1 MLNTKPD
8 PADHHG
14 LRQSISE
21 WRPGGDGA
29 IQKERRRTLILPQL
43 NTQWRLKLG
52 DQQSSRTLLHTLAL
66 KLWLHKRKD
75 GAGSI
80 CV

>member
-14 LRQSISE
+14 LRQSIRE

-29 IQKERRRTLILPQL
+29 IQKARRRTLILTRQL
-43 NTQWRLKLG
+43 
-52 DQQSSRTLLHTLAL
+52 
-66 KLWLHKRKD
+66 
-75 GAGSI
+75 
-80 CV
+80 

>member
-1 MLNTKPD
+1 MLNTKLDPD
-8 PADHHG
+8 DHHS

-29 IQKERRRTLILPQL
+29 IQKERRRTRVLPSGAGV

-52 DQQSSRTLLHTLAL
+52 DHKSDWTLLHTSVA
-66 KLWLHKRKD
+66 KL
-75 GAGSI
+75 
-80 CV
+80 

>member
-8 PADHHG
+8 PDDHHS

-29 IQKERRRTLILPQL
+29 IQKERRRTRVLP
-43 NTQWRLKLG
+43 
-52 DQQSSRTLLHTLAL
+52 SRGRSECTMEVKTG
-66 KLWLHKRKD
+66 R
-75 GAGSI
+75 S
-80 CV
+80 